1 MVKKIVVSDIVFSFF
16 FVLFFVIMRQ
26 RILLLFLYF
35 LNGNVI
41 LGQRVEISMALK
53 NEFLS

>member
-41 LGQRVEISMALK
+41 LGQRVEISMALE